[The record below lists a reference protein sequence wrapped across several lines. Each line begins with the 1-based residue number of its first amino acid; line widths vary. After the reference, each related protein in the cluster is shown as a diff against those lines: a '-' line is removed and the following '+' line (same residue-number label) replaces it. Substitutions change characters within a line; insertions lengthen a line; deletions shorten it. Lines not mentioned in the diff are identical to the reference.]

1 MFAECTILTV
11 LRFLA
16 KGTEPKV
23 QSQNPKS
30 KPSTQHSF
38 ENPK

>member
-16 KGTEPKV
+16 EDRNPE
-23 QSQNPKS
+23 SNPNPKR
-30 KPSTQHSF
+30 KSTQHSL